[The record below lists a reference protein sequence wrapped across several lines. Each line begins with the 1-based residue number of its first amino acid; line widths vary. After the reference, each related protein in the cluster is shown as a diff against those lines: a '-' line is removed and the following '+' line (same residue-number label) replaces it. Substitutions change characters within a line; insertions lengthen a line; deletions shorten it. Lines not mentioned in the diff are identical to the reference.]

1 MRPHD
6 LEKHIGLAALTP
18 VEDTVENAHLRPVP
32 SEPLALGLP
41 HPLFDF
47 HADEIQT
54 QPVGVA
60 FDLCPARVVLGRRVA
75 APSATTVCGAGKDR
89 VLHPGGNLSLDGVP
103 GRANPAAHGV
113 GDLLTSDSQANFGGC
128 LGGQSYGRTQR
139 RGEAQTAGFQ
149 VHQDRVHRLSLGVVK
164 ERSGNL

>member
-60 FDLCPARVVLGRRVA
+60 LDLCPARVVLGRRVA

-89 VLHPGGNLSLDGVP
+89 VLHPGGNLRFDGVP

-113 GDLLTSDSQANFGGC
+113 DDLITPNRKGDFRWC